1 MAASHAPISANACCT
16 FQDLANMQ
24 VLNVALGYCNGAS
37 LTSLRQASPGL
48 AEAVPSSSL
57 LWQDLLRGSPV
68 VLQGK
73 APSMLKAQRLGV
85 LSERCRVRDRGVEA
99 DAPSSTAI
107 SKQSR
112 YRLIVTGARGSG
124 ISTLVRLLSRRNY
137 EQTDASKD
145 MSVYSF
151 AAELEN
157 VLLPVSVVDK
167 RSTVRGTPL
176 SAALYSGHTAAL
188 FVFDAGRMEDSL
200 PKAAWCIE
208 ELRQTV
214 GPKKFRL
221 MPKLL
226 VCHKAD
232 LMAAEGPMDA
242 DARAACLPAMCQALQ
257 ATYGMDLVFTSRDD
271 PPSAELAFALAAER
285 WPEEDPDVES
295 RTFPV
300 GSSFNQTRQ
309 QLRPTRTI
317 VRRNTVVNIN
327 PRTRRPEDL
336 FDELLARVPVAE

>member
-1 MAASHAPISANACCT
+1 
-16 FQDLANMQ
+16 MQ

-57 LWQDLLRGSPV
+57 LWQDLLRGSSV

-137 EQTDASKD
+137 EQTNASKD

-226 VCHKAD
+226 V
-232 LMAAEGPMDA
+232 
-242 DARAACLPAMCQALQ
+242 CLPAMCQALQ